1 MMTVQ
6 ASKRMTAADGM
17 SLDAPIFDPAAFR
30 LNDEQAAIIA
40 TARELGQAVF
50 AGRAAAY
57 DREAKFPTENYRDL
71 HRAGLLGIAIPKKH
85 GGFGADYQTYA
96 LAAAEIG
103 RYCGATALT
112 WNMHVCSTLWS
123 GPLADDLDM
132 DAAMRAEHER
142 RRAVHYRRIID
153 DGAVYSQPFSEGG
166 AAAAGGVA
174 FGTEAK
180 PVKGGWLVNGKKIFA
195 SLSGHADY
203 YGVLCTEIAEGEKAS
218 RRNTLYLAL
227 PAKADGVSVVG
238 DWDPLGMRGTVSRTL
253 LFKDVFVAEDAAL
266 MPRGVYFQAAMRWP
280 HMFLTLSPTY
290 VGLAQAAYD
299 FTVRYLRGE
308 VPGTPPVKRR
318 MYPTKQIAVAQMQI
332 KLEQIKAIWFQAVT
346 EARAN
351 PAKEQVLR
359 AYAAQYSAME
369 GANEIATLAIRTC
382 GGQAMLKSLALERI
396 YRDSRCGSLML
407 PWTAELC
414 LDRIGREALYESGE
428 SDD

>member
-1 MMTVQ
+1 MTVQ
-6 ASKRMTAADGM
+6 VGKATTGNVA
-17 SLDAPIFDPAAFR
+17 LDAAIFDPAAFR

-40 TARELGQAVF
+40 RARELGQTVF

-57 DREAKFPTENYRDL
+57 DRDATFPTENYRDL
-71 HRAGLLGIAIPKKH
+71 HRAGLLGIVVPKKH
-85 GGFGADYQTYA
+85 GGLGANYQTYA

-132 DAAMRAEHER
+132 DAETRAEHEK
-142 RRAVHYRRIID
+142 RRAVHYKRIVE

-180 PVKGGWLVNGKKIFA
+180 PVEGGWIVNGKKIFA

-203 YGVLCTEIAEGEKAS
+203 YGVLCTEIAEGEKAP
-218 RRNTLYLAL
+218 RRNTLYLAM
-227 PAKADGVSVVG
+227 PAKASGVSVVG

-253 LFKDVFVAEDAAL
+253 IFRDVFVAEDGAL
-266 MPRGVYFQAAMRWP
+266 MPGGGYFPAAQRWP

-290 VGLAQAAYD
+290 MGLAQASYD

-308 VPGTPPVKRR
+308 VPGMPPVKRR

-332 KLEQIKAIWFQAVT
+332 KLEQIKAIWFQAVS

-351 PAKEQVLR
+351 PNKEQVLR
-359 AYAAQYSAME
+359 AYAAQYSVME
-369 GANEIATLAIRTC
+369 
-382 GGQAMLKSLALERI
+382 
-396 YRDSRCGSLML
+396 
-407 PWTAELC
+407 
-414 LDRIGREALYESGE
+414 
-428 SDD
+428 

>member
-1 MMTVQ
+1 
-6 ASKRMTAADGM
+6 MTAPVSKNAATAGKIA
-17 SLDAPIFDPAAFR
+17 LDAPIFDASAFR
-30 LNDEQAAIIA
+30 LGDEQADIIA
-40 TARELGQAVF
+40 QARELAQSVF
-50 AGRAAAY
+50 AGRAAVY
-57 DREAKFPTENYRDL
+57 DREAIFPTENYRDL
-71 HRAGLLGIAIPKKH
+71 HRAGLLGISIPKTH
-85 GGFGADYQTYA
+85 GGLGADYQTYA

-132 DAAMRAEHER
+132 EAAMRAEHER
-142 RRAVHYRRIID
+142 RRAIHYQRIVEE
-153 DGAVYSQPFSEGG
+153 GAIYSQPFSEGG

-174 FGTEAK
+174 FGTEAR
-180 PVKGGWLVNGKKIFA
+180 PVKGGWIVNGKKIFA

-218 RRNTLYLAL
+218 RRNTLYLAV
-227 PAKADGVSVVG
+227 PAKADGISVVG

-253 LFKDVFVAEDAAL
+253 LFKDVFVEEDAAL
-266 MPRGVYFQAAMRWP
+266 MPRGVYFQAAQRWP

-290 VGLAQAAYD
+290 MGLAQAAYD

-308 VPGTPPVKRR
+308 MPGTPPVKRR

-351 PAKEQVLR
+351 PSKEQVLR
-359 AYAAQYSAME
+359 AYAAQYSTME
-369 GANEIATLAIRTC
+369 GANELAALAIRTC
-382 GGQAMLKSLALERI
+382 GGQAMLKSLPLERI

-414 LDRIGREALYESGE
+414 LDRIGREALYEAGE
-428 SDD
+428 TDD